1 MSGVIFISHKA
12 VLTIAVILKSNWQ
25 SVCMWE
31 VDGENLWGGNSTPVD
46 SRSQQKWRGRH
57 HGCGFQAS
65 EGWTAS
71 DVWSVQLLRNL
82 VFFYLKIQVFEF
94 GICLSSSSH
103 QKEQDISLQLNFLKL
118 LFPSESNPRN
128 EIWTDIFENGRTLH
142 NGGPPPPPTCWCM
155 QHLQR
160 ACQGW
165 VGILNKFSGTRKL
178 ADHWPA
184 GFNVEPLP
192 YRSCDHLLPI
202 MPPYQQPQHTI
213 SLQHKS
219 RFGLSCHLWQAPGP
233 FWNDYKIITFL
244 VSLSLW
250 ATLIQNRVLGAR
262 CHRK

>member
-1 MSGVIFISHKA
+1 MKSERIFLKMAGRFTTHWF
-12 VLTIAVILKSNWQ
+12 LRYWFWILKA
-25 SVCMWE
+25 
-31 VDGENLWGGNSTPVD
+31 
-46 SRSQQKWRGRH
+46 R
-57 HGCGFQAS
+57 
-65 EGWTAS
+65 WT
-71 DVWSVQLLRNL
+71 
-82 VFFYLKIQVFEF
+82 
-94 GICLSSSSH
+94 
-103 QKEQDISLQLNFLKL
+103 
-118 LFPSESNPRN
+118 
-128 EIWTDIFENGRTLH
+128 
-142 NGGPPPPPTCWCM
+142 PPPPPTCWCM

-250 ATLIQNRVLGAR
+250 ATLIQNRVFGAR

>member
-128 EIWTDIFENGRTLH
+128 KIWTDIFENGRTLH
-142 NGGPPPPPTCWCM
+142 NSLISQILILDSESTLDPPPPPNVLMHATPTKS
-155 QHLQR
+155 LPR
-160 ACQGW
+160 
-165 VGILNKFSGTRKL
+165 VGGYS
-178 ADHWPA
+178 
-184 GFNVEPLP
+184 
-192 YRSCDHLLPI
+192 
-202 MPPYQQPQHTI
+202 
-213 SLQHKS
+213 
-219 RFGLSCHLWQAPGP
+219 
-233 FWNDYKIITFL
+233 
-244 VSLSLW
+244 
-250 ATLIQNRVLGAR
+250 
-262 CHRK
+262 

>member
-142 NGGPPPPPTCWCM
+142 NSLISQILILDSESTLDPPPP
-155 QHLQR
+155 QR
-160 ACQGW
+160 ADACNTYKEPAKGGW
-165 VGILNKFSGTRKL
+165 VFLTSFQEPESWPTTDQQASMLNLYHIAPAIIYFPSCPHTSSLNTLL
-178 ADHWPA
+178 AC
-184 GFNVEPLP
+184 NT
-192 YRSCDHLLPI
+192 S
-202 MPPYQQPQHTI
+202 
-213 SLQHKS
+213 
-219 RFGLSCHLWQAPGP
+219 
-233 FWNDYKIITFL
+233 
-244 VSLSLW
+244 
-250 ATLIQNRVLGAR
+250 RVLVWAAICGK
-262 CHRK
+262 HRVHFETTTKL